1 MGAVLVQ
8 RPMGAVAV
16 EIVKIIPQ
24 DPAQV
29 LSVEYDHVIQALASD
44 GTDHFFRQRDSAKV
58 NVQ

>member
-1 MGAVLVQ
+1 MGA
-8 RPMGAVAV
+8 AAV
-16 EIVKIIPQ
+16 EIVKTIPQ